1 MYNDINNGQNSVATS
16 AEKYYAK
23 DLKSNK
29 KSKLYDTPQE
39 AGVYAKEWNR
49 NGGFALVFRCTSNE
63 SYEKFV

>member
-1 MYNDINNGQNSVATS
+1 MK
-16 AEKYYAK
+16 KYFAK

-29 KSKLYDTPQE
+29 KSELYDTIQE

-49 NGGFALVFRCTSNE
+49 NGGFALVFEATSVE